1 MSLEP
6 VLESVEKNLNEG
18 NIKYALLDLKTAKGM
33 APDDFRVYYYY
44 GRCYLE
50 TQEYDK
56 AIGNLEKA
64 YDMNPLGQISYFLAL
79 AYVRNKDWQ
88 NAVEIAEDGLAK
100 DPSDMIKGALNYLKS
115 GAHIELGEKKKA
127 LAAAEKAV
135 EIKPDDEDYKKHLEL
150 LKSKL

>member
-18 NIKYALLDLKTAKGM
+18 NIKYALLDLKTAKGI

-50 TQEYDK
+50 TKEYDD

-64 YDMNPLGQISYFLAL
+64 YNMNPLAQISYFLAL

-88 NAVEIAEDGLAK
+88 NAVEIAEDGLTK
-100 DPSDMIKGALNYLKS
+100 DPSDTIKGALYYLKS

-127 LAAAEKAV
+127 IAAAEKAV
-135 EIKPDDEDYKKHLEL
+135 EVDPDNEDFKKHLEL